1 MIFKTSCERSEP
13 RCGSNPKTQHENA
26 MEKVQVNKLK
36 ALGCDE
42 MQGFLLGKPLAAD
55 AFGELL
61 RGVRA

>member
-1 MIFKTSCERSEP
+1 MVVVAEGVETAS
-13 RCGSNPKTQHENA
+13 
-26 MEKVQVNKLK
+26 QVNKLK